1 MVAGVDEDSRH
12 QICVPMQ
19 NVHTLF
25 CGRAIDLDK
34 VSRDTED
41 ILGIHGEHGPPEVQ
55 PAAAAANHA
64 DSLFYHLHAGAG
76 STEHR
81 PDYELPS

>member
-41 ILGIHGEHGPPEVQ
+41 IPGKERER
-55 PAAAAANHA
+55 A
-64 DSLFYHLHAGAG
+64 
-76 STEHR
+76 R
-81 PDYELPS
+81 